1 MDKDKKKHVV
11 YTLRICYNP
20 ETDEIDYIAEG
31 IDDEFDFTPIS
42 PFNLDKD
49 ITPFFT
55 SEDMEAIRK
64 LYDLDEN

>member
-49 ITPFFT
+49 ITHFFT